1 MLITFIKAIPVLV
14 AGGIFAAAT
23 IVAHPFDRT
32 GRFFHWCA
40 KTWSRFILWIFRIRV
55 QVRGWERLASQKRC
69 IYVANHASWM
79 DIPVVLATIP
89 DQIRIVF
96 KKELTKIPVWGWALK
111 IGHYISIDRARAK
124 DAMGSLD
131 RAAEKIRSG
140 ASVLLFAE
148 GTRTKDGNLQPF
160 KRGAFALAA
169 KSGVP
174 IVPLTINNSYT
185 VLPKGSLRVRGGE
198 VSLVLDHPI
207 VTTGISDREGERGL
221 REAVRS
227 VIEKNFTPPREVSQ
241 RGSPDMTE
249 KP

>member
-1 MLITFIKAIPVLV
+1 MVLTLIKAIPVLV
-14 AGGIFAAAT
+14 AGGVLALAT
-23 IVAHPFDRT
+23 IIAHPFDHAGT
-32 GRFFHWCA
+32 FFHWCA
-40 KTWSRFILWIFRIRV
+40 KTWSRFILWIFQIKVRV
-55 QVRGWERLASQKRC
+55 QGWDRLSSLKRC

-89 DQIRIVF
+89 DQVRIVF

-131 RAAEKIRSG
+131 RAAEKIKNG

-148 GTRTKDGNLQPF
+148 GTRTRDGNLQPF
-160 KRGAFALAA
+160 KRGAFTLAA
-169 KSGVP
+169 RSGVP

-185 VLPKGSLRVRGGE
+185 VLPKGSLRVRGAE

-207 VTTGISDREGERGL
+207 VTTGVLDREGERRL
-221 REAVRS
+221 QEQVRG
-227 VIEKNFTPPREVSQ
+227 VNEKNFIPPRSATPVEDGAQ
-241 RGSPDMTE
+241 PR
-249 KP
+249 